1 MAHFIQASWISFQ
14 IKKNC
19 KSLGISRGR
28 FFYVLTGGK
37 TCARDVNTLC
47 ENRLW
52 RCTLGLISSP
62 FLLVHRAWHSSTQS
76 QEVLCSTCSEQ
87 HKAFLFLKSHWCAVV
102 PPAGGRSH
110 PDTSPPPASSEGHF
124 CPSLVCIIYLNQCLF
139 SIVVLVKEN
148 NA

>member
-1 MAHFIQASWISFQ
+1 MWWCACMARFIQASWISFQ

-76 QEVLCSTCSEQ
+76 QEVLCTCSEQ
-87 HKAFLFLKSHWCAVV
+87 HKAFPFRLAMVSYA
-102 PPAGGRSH
+102 
-110 PDTSPPPASSEGHF
+110 
-124 CPSLVCIIYLNQCLF
+124 
-139 SIVVLVKEN
+139 IVVKYSTLTRPLHSINLTHHSELWKVIVLSSPLMSLGQN
-148 NA
+148 NSQ